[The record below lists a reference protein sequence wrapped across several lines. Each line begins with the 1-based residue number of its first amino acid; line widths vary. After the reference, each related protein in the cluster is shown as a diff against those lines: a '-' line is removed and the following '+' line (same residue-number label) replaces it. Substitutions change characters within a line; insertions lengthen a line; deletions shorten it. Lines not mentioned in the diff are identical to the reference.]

1 MNKMLAVC
9 LCAVILGM
17 SGCTTTQKGT
27 AVGTAAG
34 AGLGAIIGH
43 QSGNRD
49 KGALIGGAVGAL
61 GGYAVG
67 KNMEQKKFCPTCG
80 RVFSA
85 DTVYCPYDGT
95 ELKYQEK

>member
-1 MNKMLAVC
+1 MKKGFLLLCVVAVLA
-9 LCAVILGM
+9 
-17 SGCTTTQKGT
+17 GCTTTQKGT
-27 AVGTAAG
+27 ALGAAGG

-67 KNMEQKKFCPTCG
+67 SQMDEKKFCPACG
-80 RVFSA
+80 RVFKA

-95 ELKYQEK
+95 ELRYQEK

>member
-1 MNKMLAVC
+1 MMKKFFVVF
-9 LCAVILGM
+9 LCVFFMI
-17 SGCTTTQKGT
+17 GCTTTQKGT
-27 AVGTAAG
+27 GIGAVAG

-67 KNMEQKKFCPTCG
+67 KKMEEKKFCPICG
-80 RVFSA
+80 RVFEA
-85 DTVYCPYDGT
+85 DMVYCPYDGA
-95 ELKYQEK
+95 ELKYQQK

>member
-1 MNKMLAVC
+1 MKKMIMIVC
-9 LCAVILGM
+9 SIGILT
-17 SGCTTTQKGT
+17 GCTTTQKGT
-27 AVGTAAG
+27 AIGVAGG

-67 KNMEQKKFCPTCG
+67 SQMEEKKFCPTCG
-80 RVFSA
+80 RVFKA

-95 ELKYQEK
+95 ELRYQQK

>member
-1 MNKMLAVC
+1 MKKIGSML
-9 LCAVILGM
+9 LVIIVLA
-17 SGCTTTQKGT
+17 GCTTTQKG
-27 AVGTAAG
+27 AGIGAAAG

-67 KNMEQKKFCPTCG
+67 KTMEEKKFCPTCG
-80 RVFSA
+80 RVFDA
-85 DTVYCPYDGT
+85 ETVYCPYDGT

>member
-1 MNKMLAVC
+1 MKHMIMVGLVAAVV
-9 LCAVILGM
+9 AT
-17 SGCTTTQKGT
+17 GCTTTQKGT
-27 AVGTAAG
+27 GIGAAAG

-67 KNMEQKKFCPTCG
+67 SKMEQKKFCPTCG
-80 RVFSA
+80 RVFA
-85 DTVYCPYDGT
+85 EDTVYCPHDGA
-95 ELKYQEK
+95 ELLFQQK

>member
-1 MNKMLAVC
+1 MKKFFVVLCLAGIV
-9 LCAVILGM
+9 A
-17 SGCTTTQKGT
+17 GCTTTQKGT
-27 AVGTAAG
+27 TVGAAAG

-67 KNMEQKKFCPTCG
+67 SKMEEKKFCPKCG
-80 RVFSA
+80 RVFAA
-85 DTVYCPYDGT
+85 DTVYCPYDGA
-95 ELKYQEK
+95 ELQYQQK

>member
-1 MNKMLAVC
+1 MKKFL
-9 LCAVILGM
+9 VIFFVIIAGA
-17 SGCTTTQKGT
+17 GCTTTQKGT

-67 KNMEQKKFCPTCG
+67 SRIEEKKFCPTCG
-80 RVFSA
+80 KVFSA
-85 DTVYCPYDGT
+85 DTVYCPQDGT
-95 ELKYQEK
+95 ELRYQQK

>member
-1 MNKMLAVC
+1 MKKMIVIC
-9 LCAVILGM
+9 LCLIGIFA
-17 SGCTTTQKGT
+17 GCTTTQKSTGIG
-27 AVGTAAG
+27 AAAG

-67 KNMEQKKFCPTCG
+67 KNKEEKKFCPICG
-80 RVFSA
+80 RVFSS
-85 DTVYCPYDGT
+85 DTAYCPHDGT
-95 ELKYQEK
+95 ELIYQQK